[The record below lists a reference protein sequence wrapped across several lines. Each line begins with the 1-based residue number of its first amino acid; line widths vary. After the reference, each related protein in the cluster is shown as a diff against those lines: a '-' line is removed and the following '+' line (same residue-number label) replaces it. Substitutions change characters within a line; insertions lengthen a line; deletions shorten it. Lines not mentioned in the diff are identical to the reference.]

1 MTKNKKIILSIT
13 LIIFSF
19 SLFKI
24 VSAVEFVPQVTIPN
38 SEFTAEQAVQ
48 LEYGLRPIGNYIKAI
63 YNYALIIVGILA
75 VIVLMIGGIIWLTS
89 AGNSE
94 KISQAKSWITGAL
107 TGLILMFLSYT
118 ILKTINPQLV
128 SLRVPGIQTIGNINK
143 GCCILQKNE
152 LQNPFLVPGENIIK
166 LTFNATSVE
175 CYNRALAVK
184 EPGIKNPDDLT
195 KEEKADI
202 EKYMKDQR
210 KFYPSEAAT
219 GFNTCEIKGA
229 YIEYLSHSVDTTNNF
244 SEANLSHI
252 YCRNSIRQ
260 RTFNTNENQFSF
272 FMPYAD
278 CSTLS
283 IDEIKRFAKNQYP
296 NYTTIQNE
304 NEFITLTCTG
314 RSNGSTCTTLT
325 GKLAGSTF
333 TWTSC
338 YDNIC
343 WYNKIFGDN
352 DIRGNLGEPC
362 GVDDSFCVPRGPDCK
377 DIPGFIKRSG
387 ELGGRACGPNLKCCK
402 KDKTYWRKLG
412 Y

>member
-75 VIVLMIGGIIWLTS
+75 AIVLIIGGIIWLTS

-143 GCCILQKNE
+143 GCCRLQKNE
-152 LQNPFLVPGENIIK
+152 LRNPFLVPGENIIK

-202 EKYMKDQR
+202 EKYMKDQL
-210 KFYPSEAAT
+210 KFYPSEAAA
-219 GFNTCEIKGA
+219 GFNTCQPKGA
-229 YIEYLSHSVDTTNNF
+229 YIEYLSHSVNTSNNY
-244 SEANLSHI
+244 SEADLSHI

-260 RTFNTNENQFSF
+260 RTFNTNENHFSF

-283 IDEIKRFAKNQYP
+283 IDEIKRVAKNQYP

-343 WYNKIFGDN
+343 WYNE
-352 DIRGNLGEPC
+352 DIRGGLGEPC
-362 GVDDSFCVPRGPDCK
+362 GVDDSFCVPSGTDCE
-377 DIPGFIKRSG
+377 DIPGFIDRSW
-387 ELGGRACGPNLKCCK
+387 EWGGGDCGPDLKCCK

>member
-75 VIVLMIGGIIWLTS
+75 AIVLIIGGIIWLTS

-143 GCCILQKNE
+143 GCCRLQKNE
-152 LQNPFLVPGENIIK
+152 LRNPFLVPGENIIK

-202 EKYMKDQR
+202 EKYMKDQL

-219 GFNTCEIKGA
+219 GFNTCQPKGA
-229 YIEYLSHSVDTTNNF
+229 YIEYLSHPVDTTNNYD
-244 SEANLSHI
+244 EANLSHI

-283 IDEIKRFAKNQYP
+283 IDEIKRAAKNQYP

-333 TWTSC
+333 AWTSC

-343 WYNKIFGDN
+343 WYNKKFGDN
-352 DIRGNLGEPC
+352 NIRGNLGEPC
-362 GVDDSFCVPRGPDCK
+362 GVDDSFCVPKGTDCK
-377 DIPGFIKRSG
+377 DIPGFISRSW
-387 ELGGRACGPNLKCCK
+387 ELGGRDCGPDLKCCK

>member
-75 VIVLMIGGIIWLTS
+75 AIVLIIGGIIWLTS

-143 GCCILQKNE
+143 GCCRLQKNE
-152 LQNPFLVPGENIIK
+152 LRNPFLVPGKNIIK

-202 EKYMKDQR
+202 EKYMKDKR
-210 KFYPSEAAT
+210 KFYPSEAAA
-219 GFNTCEIKGA
+219 GFDTCEIKGA
-229 YIEYLSHSVDTTNNF
+229 YIEYLKHSED
-244 SEANLSHI
+244 SEANLPHI
-252 YCRNSIRQ
+252 YCINSIRQ
-260 RTFNTNENQFSF
+260 PTFNTNENQFSF
-272 FMPYAD
+272 FMPYDD

-304 NEFITLTCTG
+304 NEFITLTCTD
-314 RSNGSTCTTLT
+314 RSNGSACTTLT
-325 GKLAGSTF
+325 GKLAGSAF
-333 TWTSC
+333 IWTSC

-343 WYNKIFGDN
+343 WYK
-352 DIRGNLGEPC
+352 RGNLGEPC
-362 GVDDSFCVPRGPDCK
+362 GVDDSFCVPSGTNCK
-377 DIPGFIKRSG
+377 DIPGFISRSG
-387 ELGGRACGPNLKCCK
+387 ELGGRSCGPDLKCCK

>member
-75 VIVLMIGGIIWLTS
+75 AIVLIIGGIIWLTS

-143 GCCILQKNE
+143 GCCRLQKNE

-202 EKYMKDQR
+202 EKYMKDKR

-229 YIEYLSHSVDTTNNF
+229 YIEYLSHSVNTTNNF

-362 GVDDSFCVPRGPDCK
+362 GVDDSFCVPRGPNCK
-377 DIPGFIKRSG
+377 DIPGFISRSQ
-387 ELGGRACGPNLKCCK
+387 EFGGRSCGPNLKCCK